1 MKKLILLLLIYFIS
15 YTITQAQCTASVS
28 YSDVSCY
35 DYCDGVAMATGLNGT
50 PPYVFYWSNSMT
62 GTTISNLCP
71 GTYYVTM
78 TDGAGCIDYDTVTIT
93 QPPPLQI
100 NQTITNPSCSSCTDG
115 FASLAVTGGSGNYS
129 YVWCT
134 GANTPFTNIGVGCC
148 GFAVTDNSSGCVQM
162 DSVCTSFTVGE
173 NELNYNENIQLFPN
187 PANDYVI
194 YKTWLNEGETVTIVI
209 YDVMG
214 KPIISKQITGTTEE
228 QFDLSKIYSGIY
240 FYKITLNQKQVQ
252 AGKLIINK

>member
-1 MKKLILLLLIYFIS
+1 MKKHLLFLVILILKNVA
-15 YTITQAQCTASVS
+15 TQAQCTAIASF
-28 YSDVSCY
+28 SDATCY
-35 DYCDGVAMATGLNGT
+35 GYCDGAAFASGTNGT

-62 GTTISNLCP
+62 GATISNLCP

-100 NQTITNPSCSSCTDG
+100 NETVTNPSCSTCTDG

-162 DSVCTSFTVGE
+162 DSVCASFTVGE
-173 NELNYNENIQLFPN
+173 KELNYNESIQLFPN
-187 PANDYVI
+187 PANNEI
-194 YKTWLNEGETVTIVI
+194 NIIFLNSEV
-209 YDVMG
+209 
-214 KPIISKQITGTTEE
+214 
-228 QFDLSKIYSGIY
+228 SGN
-240 FYKITLNQKQVQ
+240 ITLCSTYGKILITEKISSTKNTIDISSLPIGLYIFTISVNENIFTKKIIKQ
-252 AGKLIINK
+252 

>member
-1 MKKLILLLLIYFIS
+1 MKKHLLFLVILILKNVA
-15 YTITQAQCTASVS
+15 TQAQCTAIASF
-28 YSDVSCY
+28 SDATCY
-35 DYCDGVAMATGLNGT
+35 GYCDGAAFASGTNGT

-62 GTTISNLCP
+62 GATISNLCP

-100 NQTITNPSCSSCTDG
+100 NETVTNPSCSTCTDG

-162 DSVCTSFTVGE
+162 DSVCASFTVGE
-173 NELNYNENIQLFPN
+173 NELIDNQNFQIYPNPSNNEINIIIPDTEKLTSNIITLLSPLGQILITEKINNQKSIIDISSLPKGLYIITISINENI
-187 PANDYVI
+187 I
-194 YKTWLNEGETVTIVI
+194 TK
-209 YDVMG
+209 
-214 KPIISKQITGTTEE
+214 KIIKQ
-228 QFDLSKIYSGIY
+228 
-240 FYKITLNQKQVQ
+240 
-252 AGKLIINK
+252 